1 MSKHPK
7 ARPARGNRA
16 FSLVELLVVIGII
29 AVLIGILL
37 PALTKARES
46 SNRTI
51 CLSNLRQ
58 LGTALREYAIRYNDQ
73 VPIGF
78 INNQKMWNYLANFSR
93 TGGSSVILL
102 GLLNEAKLLTAP
114 KTFYCP
120 SEINDQ
126 WTLLANNNAWPFT
139 TGPQS
144 SVRDTRLGYGTRPI
158 VNWVAQPGVGPGYK
172 IWDRSTEFGN
182 ARETTMPKLT
192 KVKNLALVADI
203 TINPKQVAGRHKKG
217 MNVLYGNAGAK
228 WVPSDAF
235 PNEFRVLPHGP
246 TDGAAFDTN
255 NNVAILHEFIPQT
268 NAPIR
273 PARGIWAAFDRY

>member
-1 MSKHPK
+1 MQ
-7 ARPARGNRA
+7 RPPNARG

-46 SNRTI
+46 SARTV

-58 LGTALREYAIRYNDQ
+58 LGTALREYSIRYNDQ

-78 INNQKMWNYLANFSR
+78 INNQKMWNYLANYSR
-93 TGGSSVILL
+93 TNGSVVILL
-102 GLLNEAKLLTAP
+102 GLLNEAKLLTAV

-126 WTLLANNNAWPFT
+126 WTLEANNNAWPFV

-144 SVRDTRLGYGTRPI
+144 VTRDTRLGYGTRPI
-158 VNWVAQPGVGPGYK
+158 VNWVTQPGVGPGYK
-172 IWDRSTEFGN
+172 IWDRSTEFST
-182 ARETTMPKLT
+182 AKETGMPRLS

-203 TINPKQVAGRHKKG
+203 TINPAQMMGRHKKG
-217 MNVLYGNAGAK
+217 MNVMYGNGGAK

-235 PNEFRVLPHGP
+235 PQEFRILPK
-246 TDGAAFDTN
+246 AATASSAFSTN
-255 NNVAILHEFIPQT
+255 NNVAILHEFIPQN
-268 NAPIR
+268 NAPVR
-273 PARGIWAAFDRY
+273 PARGIWAAFDRF

>member
-1 MSKHPK
+1 MP
-7 ARPARGNRA
+7 RRRQA
-16 FSLVELLVVIGII
+16 FTLVELLVVIGII
-29 AVLIGILL
+29 ALLISILL

-46 SNRTI
+46 SNRTV

-73 VPIGF
+73 VPVGF
-78 INNQKMWNYLANFSR
+78 INNQKMWNYLANYSR
-93 TGGSSVILL
+93 NSGSTVILL
-102 GLLNEAKLLTAP
+102 GLLNETKLLTAP

-126 WTLLANNNAWPFT
+126 WIFVPETNPWPFT
-139 TGPQS
+139 TGPQAT
-144 SVRDTRLGYGTRPI
+144 VRDTRLGYGTRPI
-158 VNWVAQPGVGPGYK
+158 VNWVTNPGVGPGYT
-172 IWDRSTEFGN
+172 IYDRSTEFSN
-182 ARETTMPKLT
+182 AKVVGLPKLA

-203 TINPKQVAGRHKKG
+203 AINPAQMRGRHKKG

-235 PNEFRVLPHGP
+235 PREFNILS
-246 TDGAAFDTN
+246 DGATASSAFATS
-255 NNVAILHEFIPQT
+255 NNVAILHEFIPQ
-268 NAPIR
+268 NNLPVR